1 MTSRGKPRHVQSDLG
16 DDDLRGHRAEA
27 GDLGDDDPPSA
38 AGATA
43 VPFARQRVAMDCAAW
58 LARRLAS
65 VDYRAEYAAWRAE
78 IDGVPKSEWVDRL
91 WSTRTIRAMRQFC
104 SAETDNQSLWG
115 AAWAHQLSIQ
125 LAHGRRH
132 AAVSDQS

>member
-1 MTSRGKPRHVQSDLG
+1 MRTT
-16 DDDLRGHRAEA
+16 
-27 GDLGDDDPPSA
+27 PPVIATFIWASVAHSSA
-38 AGATA
+38 MLNALVTTVSCGRATA

-78 IDGVPKSEWVDRL
+78 IDAVPKSEWVDRL

-104 SAETDNQSLWG
+104 SGETDNQSLWG